1 LKRTPLSQTTD
12 ILKALANPSRLRILA
27 ILQGG
32 ELCVCQISGV
42 LGLAASTV
50 SAHLSDL
57 RKAGLLLEQ
66 KRAKFVYYS
75 LSPDPAAVGWQR
87 LSAESV
93 LGDSQI
99 VADHNLVSRIRSVPA
114 ETFAAEGMASLPVH
128 P

>member
-1 LKRTPLSQTTD
+1 MKRTPLSQTTD

-87 LSAESV
+87 LAAESV

-99 VADHNLVSRIRSVPA
+99 VTDHELVRRIRSVPA